1 MKGTIRHTSI
11 PFLYYNVVGYRRGSY
26 NTSSDWDLMWAH
38 DYPFKK
44 IKDKMLAMKKG
55 QRINKFPGSGFIT
68 NKVNYIWVLFEP
80 VLVLSPFLVTQGRVR
95 SRSFFNY

>member
-1 MKGTIRHTSI
+1 
-11 PFLYYNVVGYRRGSY
+11 
-26 NTSSDWDLMWAH
+26 MWAH

-68 NKVNYIWVLFEP
+68 NKVKLDLGLF
-80 VLVLSPFLVTQGRVR
+80 
-95 SRSFFNY
+95 